1 MSKGEWQ
8 LSMIVKKL
16 VFSSFRNL
24 IKTEFT
30 PGERFNV
37 FHGNNGQGKT
47 NILEAIY
54 VLGTMKS
61 FRHAKNK
68 DLIRWNDPFSLIKGI
83 VEKDGVTREI
93 TLLIEKDGKKARVDR
108 KSLER
113 LSDFFGC
120 LNVVVFSPEELTMV
134 KGTPELRRR
143 YLDRAVF
150 AAEPGYLTL
159 HHEYTRILKN
169 RNALLKSGSREGLD
183 IWSDKLVESG
193 ARVVMQRLSWLQGM
207 KYLLQQFHNG
217 ISGTGGIVE
226 LAYRTVPG
234 GIPLEQGSY
243 EEQLRL
249 TLTRMANEE
258 FRRGTTQAGPHRDD
272 IELLLD
278 GRPIKLFGSQGEQ
291 RSFIL
296 ALKMAEIE
304 YLHKFHGNPPVLL
317 LDDMTS
323 ELDSQRN
330 RNLLHFLEEKQMQ
343 VFITTTT
350 PDNLNAGN
358 RENYQMYPVEQGKII
373 H

>member
-1 MSKGEWQ
+1 
-8 LSMIVKKL
+8 MIVKKL

-24 IKTEFT
+24 QKTDFS
-30 PGERFNV
+30 PGKRFNV

-61 FRHAKNK
+61 FRHAKNR
-68 DLIRWNDPFSLIKGI
+68 DLIRWEEPFSLLKGI
-83 VEKDGVTREI
+83 IEKDRVTREV
-93 TLLIEKDGKKARVDR
+93 TLLIEKEGKKARVDR

-120 LNVVVFSPEELTMV
+120 LNVVVFSPEELAMV

-150 AAEPGYLTL
+150 GAEPDYLSI
-159 HHEYTRILKN
+159 HHDYTRILKN
-169 RNALLKSGSREGLD
+169 RNALLKSGKREGLE
-183 IWSDKLVESG
+183 IWSEKLVETGS
-193 ARVVMQRLSWLQGM
+193 RVVMKRLSWIQGIRE
-207 KYLLQQFHNG
+207 LLQEFHEGIAGNG
-217 ISGTGGIVE
+217 SRVD
-226 LAYRTVPG
+226 LLYRSQPG
-234 GIPLEQGSY
+234 GILTDGAGY

-249 TLTRMANEE
+249 SLIRMADEE
-258 FRRGTTQAGPHRDD
+258 FRRGTTQAGAHRDD
-272 IELLLD
+272 LELLLD
-278 GRPIKLFGSQGEQ
+278 GRSIKQFASQGEQ
-291 RSFIL
+291 RSFVL

-304 YLHKFHGNPPVLL
+304 YLHRLHGNPPVLL

-323 ELDSQRN
+323 ELDGHRN

-350 PDNLNAGN
+350 LENLNWGN
-358 RENYQMYPVEQGKII
+358 RENYQIFPVEEGKII

>member
-1 MSKGEWQ
+1 
-8 LSMIVKKL
+8 MIIKKL

-24 IKTEFT
+24 IRTEID

-68 DLIRWNDPFSLIKGI
+68 DLIRWHEPFSLLKGI
-83 VEKDGVTREI
+83 IEKDGVNREV
-93 TLLIEKDGKKARVDR
+93 TLLIEKEGKKARVDR

-120 LNVVVFSPEELTMV
+120 LNVVVFSPEELAMV

-150 AAEPGYLTL
+150 AADPGYLTL
-159 HHEYTRILKN
+159 HHDYTRILKN
-169 RNALLKSGSREGLD
+169 RNALLKSGIREGLD
-183 IWSDKLVESG
+183 IWSDKLVETG
-193 ARVVMQRLSWLQGM
+193 THLVAMRFAWLQGM
-207 KYLLQQFHNG
+207 KELLQEFHDYITG
-217 ISGTGGIVE
+217 SGNQVDLVYRCIPGMTATE
-226 LAYRTVPG
+226 L
-234 GIPLEQGSY
+234 ESY
-243 EEQLRL
+243 EEQFRQALVRL
-249 TLTRMANEE
+249 ANEE
-258 FRRGTTQAGPHRDD
+258 LRRGTTQAGPHRDD
-272 IELLLD
+272 LELLLN
-278 GRPIKLFGSQGEQ
+278 GRSIKQFASQGEQ
-291 RSFIL
+291 RSFVL
-296 ALKMAEIE
+296 ALKMAEIH
-304 YLHKFHGNPPVLL
+304 YLHRLHGNPPVLL

-323 ELDSQRN
+323 ELDADRN
-330 RNLLHFLEEKQMQ
+330 RNLLRFLEEKKMQ

-350 PDNLNAGN
+350 PDNLNRGN
-358 RENYQMYPVEQGKII
+358 RDNYRMFSVTDGKII

>member
-1 MSKGEWQ
+1 
-8 LSMIVKKL
+8 MIVKKL

-24 IKTEFT
+24 QKTDLS

-61 FRHAKNK
+61 FRHAKNR
-68 DLIRWNDPFSLIKGI
+68 DLIRWQEPFSLLKGI
-83 VEKDGVTREI
+83 VEKNGVTREI
-93 TLLIEKDGKKARVDR
+93 TLLIEKEGKKARVDR
-108 KSLER
+108 KALER

-150 AAEPGYLTL
+150 GAEPDYLSA
-159 HHEYTRILKN
+159 HHDYARILKN
-169 RNALLKSGSREGLD
+169 RNALLKSGVRDGLD
-183 IWSDKLVESG
+183 IWSDKLIETGS
-193 ARVVMQRLSWLQGM
+193 RVVMNRLLWLQGIRE
-207 KYLLQQFHNG
+207 LFQQFHG
-217 ISGTGGIVE
+217 EIAGQESSVE
-226 LAYRTVPG
+226 LIYRSVPG
-234 GIPLEQGSY
+234 TVVKDG
-243 EEQLRL
+243 EEYGQQLRKSL
-249 TLTRMANEE
+249 VRLADEE
-258 FRRGTTQAGPHRDD
+258 YRRGTTQAGPHRDD
-272 IELLLD
+272 LEFMLD
-278 GRPIKLFGSQGEQ
+278 GRSVKQFASQGEQ

-304 YLHKFHGNPPVLL
+304 YLHRLHGNPPVLL

-323 ELDSQRN
+323 ELDGQRN
-330 RNLLHFLEEKQMQ
+330 RNLLRFLEEKQMQ

-350 PDNLNAGN
+350 PDNLNVGN
-358 RENYQMYPVEQGKII
+358 RDNYRMFSVEEGNII

>member
-1 MSKGEWQ
+1 
-8 LSMIVKKL
+8 MIVKRL
-16 VFSSFRNL
+16 LFSSFRNL
-24 IKTEFT
+24 IKTDFS

-61 FRHAKNK
+61 FRHAKNR
-68 DLIRWNDPFSLIKGI
+68 DLIRWDDPFSLLKGVI
-83 VEKDGVTREI
+83 EKEGVVREI
-93 TLLIEKDGKKARVDR
+93 TLLIEKEGKKARVDR

-150 AAEPGYLTL
+150 AADPDYLSL
-159 HHEYTRILKN
+159 HHDYAKVLKN
-169 RNALLKSGSREGLD
+169 RNALLRSGSREGLD
-183 IWSDKLVESG
+183 VWK
-193 ARVVMQRLSWLQGM
+193 VVMKRTAWLQGM
-207 KYLLQQFHNG
+207 TELLQEFHDG
-217 ISGTGGIVE
+217 ITGRSGRVDLT
-226 LAYRTVPG
+226 YRFIPG
-234 GIPLEQGSY
+234 GAMAPPGEY
-243 EEQLRL
+243 ESRLRL
-249 TLTRMANEE
+249 TLARMTEE
-258 FRRGTTQAGPHRDD
+258 EYRRGTTQAGPHRDD
-272 IELLLD
+272 LELLLN
-278 GRPIKLFGSQGEQ
+278 GRAIKQYASQGEQ

-304 YLHKFHGNPPVLL
+304 YLHLLHGNPPVLL

-323 ELDSQRN
+323 ELDGERN
-330 RNLLHFLEEKQMQ
+330 RNLLHFLEEKKMQ

-350 PDNLNAGN
+350 PDNLCRGVSK
-358 RENYQMYPVEQGKII
+358 NYKLFPVENGKII

>member
-1 MSKGEWQ
+1 
-8 LSMIVKKL
+8 MIVKKL
-16 VFSSFRNL
+16 LFSSFRNL

-61 FRHAKNK
+61 FRHAKNR
-68 DLIRWNDPFSLIKGI
+68 DLIRWNEPFSLVKGI
-83 VEKDGVTREI
+83 VEKEGVEREI
-93 TLLIEKDGKKARVDR
+93 TLLIEKEGKKARVDR

-134 KGTPELRRR
+134 KGTPDLRRR

-150 AAEPGYLTL
+150 AAEPGYLSF
-159 HHEYTRILKN
+159 HHDYAKILKN
-169 RNALLKSGSREGLD
+169 RNALLRSGSREGLD
-183 IWSDKLVESG
+183 VWSDKLAESG
-193 ARVVMQRLSWLQGM
+193 ARVVLKRLSWLQGM
-207 KYLLQQFHNG
+207 TELLQEFHDGITGRNG
-217 ISGTGGIVE
+217 RVE
-226 LAYRTVPG
+226 LSYRSIPGGAASVPG
-234 GIPLEQGSY
+234 EY
-243 EEQLRL
+243 EERLRL
-249 TLTRMANEE
+249 ALSRMTEEE

-272 IELLLD
+272 LELILD
-278 GRPIKLFGSQGEQ
+278 GRPIKQYASQGEQ

-304 YLHKFHGNPPVLL
+304 YLHRLHGNPPVLL

-323 ELDSQRN
+323 ELDGERN
-330 RNLLHFLEEKQMQ
+330 RNLLQFLEEKKMQ

-350 PDNLNAGN
+350 PDNLRRGVS
-358 RENYQMYPVEQGKII
+358 ENYRMFPVANGKIL

>member
-1 MSKGEWQ
+1 
-8 LSMIVKKL
+8 MIVKKL
-16 VFSSFRNL
+16 LFSSFRNL
-24 IKTEFT
+24 FKTEFT

-68 DLIRWNDPFSLIKGI
+68 DLIRWNEPFSLVKGV
-83 VEKDGVTREI
+83 VEKEGVEREI
-93 TLLIEKDGKKARVDR
+93 TLLIEKEGKKARVDR

-134 KGTPELRRR
+134 KGTPDLRRR

-150 AAEPGYLTL
+150 AAEPGYLAY
-159 HHEYTRILKN
+159 HHDYAKILKN
-169 RNALLKSGSREGLD
+169 RNALLRSGAREGLD
-183 IWSDKLVESG
+183 VWSDKLVESG
-193 ARVVMQRLSWLQGM
+193 ARVVRKRTSWLGGM
-207 KYLLQQFHNG
+207 TELLQEFHDNITGRNG
-217 ISGTGGIVE
+217 KIELSYRSIPGG
-226 LAYRTVPG
+226 ATAVPG
-234 GIPLEQGSY
+234 EY
-243 EEQLRL
+243 EERLRL
-249 TLTRMANEE
+249 ALARMTEEE

-272 IELLLD
+272 LELLLD
-278 GRPIKLFGSQGEQ
+278 GRPIKQYASQGEQ

-304 YLHKFHGNPPVLL
+304 YLHRLHGNPPVLL

-323 ELDSQRN
+323 ELDGERN
-330 RNLLHFLEEKQMQ
+330 RNLLHFLEEKKMQ

-350 PDNLNAGN
+350 PDNLQRGDSK
-358 RENYQMYPVEQGKII
+358 NYTMFPVENGKII